1 MLTSFFNKISV
12 TDSSFMVFL
21 TICLI
26 VLSIFCLNNNNN
38 NNNNSSFAIQTDIS
52 NNRNEFNIITAADFG
67 CSLRAQEN
75 MKNIEKMNPEL
86 VLVPGDLSYKK
97 TAACWINM
105 TKPLDSKIKIAIG
118 NHEDYEEEGK
128 KGEKL
133 KKSFM
138 DHYGLDKSYYSFD
151 YKNVHILV
159 IDTQLELSV
168 DTLQSSAVVNETL
181 PAIPP
186 AEGKL
191 VDESDHEKENPV
203 LKRYPIIDIKDFI
216 DKNSINVKV
225 PALEDLEEINAKVP
239 DLEIDQDQYQ
249 FVLDDLKKTNQ
260 NKNIEWIFV
269 MFHKPM
275 YSSIS
280 KQLEEYIIRE
290 KYEEIFDRYNVDLV
304 IQGHNHIYSRTL
316 PLTVNK
322 QQISEPII
330 DQNNANSNSNNS
342 IFRNPNGIIYLVVGT
357 GGDELYT
364 ITEKPYYVQNQY
376 DKGFGFVDL
385 KIKDKR
391 LDGTFYDINLDCKM
405 EITEIKKKEVLDL
418 ESCRPPA
425 LGNEELKVV
434 DQFTIIK

>member
-26 VLSIFCLNNNNN
+26 VLSIFCLNNN

-191 VDESDHEKENPV
+191 VDESDHEKKNPV

-216 DKNSINVKV
+216 EKNSINVKV

-239 DLEIDQDQYQ
+239 DLEIDQEQYQ

-322 QQISEPII
+322 QQISEPVI

>member
-26 VLSIFCLNNNNN
+26 VISIFCLNNNNH
-38 NNNNSSFAIQTDIS
+38 SSFAIQTDIS
-52 NNRNEFNIITAADFG
+52 NNRNEFNIITAGDFG

-191 VDESDHEKENPV
+191 VDESDHEKKNPV

-216 DKNSINVKV
+216 EKNSINVKV

-239 DLEIDQDQYQ
+239 DLEIDQEQYQ

>member
-1 MLTSFFNKISV
+1 
-12 TDSSFMVFL
+12 MVFL

-38 NNNNSSFAIQTDIS
+38 NSFAIQTDIG

-181 PAIPP
+181 PALPP

-191 VDESDHEKENPV
+191 VHESDHEKKNPV

-216 DKNSINVKV
+216 EKNSINVKV

-239 DLEIDQDQYQ
+239 DLEVDPEQYQ

-280 KQLEEYIIRE
+280 KQLEEYILRD

-316 PLTVNK
+316 PLSVNK
-322 QQISEPII
+322 QQISDPLL
-330 DQNNANSNSNNS
+330 DQNNANSKSNNS

-376 DKGFGFVDL
+376 DKGFGFVNL

-391 LDGTFYDINLDCKM
+391 LDGTFYDINLDCKL

-425 LGNEELKVV
+425 QGNEELKVV